1 MKQFNWIW
9 FVWLLLVILWNYIW
23 VDVPP
28 LADVLVAIFLSI
40 LAYQFNLKLKSE
52 KNHISVV
59 CYVLGYFSSSRKT

>member
-23 VDVPP
+23 VDVTP

-40 LAYQFNLKLKSE
+40 LAYQFNLKFK
-52 KNHISVV
+52 K
-59 CYVLGYFSSSRKT
+59 